1 MNANASII
9 SSKLKL
15 RPMITRTGS
24 SEHPLQGQAAYL
36 VNAAVTYAVVPSHAD
51 LTVLWAANGRRLRT
65 LGMQPLPDV
74 YEQPYNTLDASFSLV
89 ATHGV
94 RLKLAG
100 KNLLD
105 GKHQLLQGGKEVSG
119 YRTGRSASMSL
130 SWGS

>member
-105 GKHQLLQGGKEVSG
+105 GEHELLQGGKEVSG